1 MQKYIKVKYSQIY
14 YSRFLIN
21 CRNILKWKIAK
32 YIILVFSSN
41 AEIYYSERYTWQVDM
56 CSWMPDLSIARNETN
71 IAAAPIS
78 LYNHGLNFV
87 WFSIGRDI
95 LPTKVATLA
104 AVRKTVSCTAREPI
118 SGRHFN
124 YKPHNEISKI
134 IDRIHKDGGN

>member
-1 MQKYIKVKYSQIY
+1 
-14 YSRFLIN
+14 
-21 CRNILKWKIAK
+21 
-32 YIILVFSSN
+32 
-41 AEIYYSERYTWQVDM
+41 M

-87 WFSIGRDI
+87 RVSIGRNI
-95 LPTKVATLA
+95 LPPKVATLA

-134 IDRIHKDGGN
+134 IDRIDKDGSN